1 MWLPHSLGLPL
12 EICQLQL
19 FIKLYTAIVKCEG
32 ARVRTS
38 EQGRQTQTC
47 GADSRLEARCG
58 IVSHSSS
65 SRQLFVCAE
74 FKHFVEL
81 HLRRQRL
88 TALFGVLH
96 RVYAK
101 RYIWDFLF
109 IFAYSSA
116 NPWSPCPKHV
126 IDNISSGLDC
136 SAPLRGGIRQ
146 IDNSLKRF
154 VRHLKAE

>member
-1 MWLPHSLGLPL
+1 MKSVNCNYLLNYILPL
-12 EICQLQL
+12 LN
-19 FIKLYTAIVKCEG
+19 AGV
-32 ARVRTS
+32 RVRQRAS
-38 EQGRQTQTC
+38 KADRHKRVGQTR
-47 GADSRLEARCG
+47 DSRLDVAL
-58 IVSHSSS
+58 SPHSSS

-88 TALFGVLH
+88 TALFGVLC
-96 RVYAK
+96 RVYTE

-116 NPWSPCPKHV
+116 NPWSPCPKHG

>member
-1 MWLPHSLGLPL
+1 MRGCGSVG
-12 EICQLQL
+12 
-19 FIKLYTAIVKCEG
+19 
-32 ARVRTS
+32 TS

-96 RVYAK
+96 RVYAE

>member
-19 FIKLYTAIVKCEG
+19 FIKLYTAIVKCGG
-32 ARVRTS
+32 ASVATS
-38 EQGRQTQTC
+38 EQGRQIQTC

-88 TALFGVLH
+88 TALFGVLC
-96 RVYAK
+96 RVYTEI
-101 RYIWDFLF
+101 YIWDFLF

-116 NPWSPCPKHV
+116 NPWSPCPKHG

-136 SAPLRGGIRQ
+136 SAPLRGGIRK

>member
-19 FIKLYTAIVKCEG
+19 FIKLYTAIVKCG
-32 ARVRTS
+32 GTS

-74 FKHFVEL
+74 FKHFV
-81 HLRRQRL
+81 
-88 TALFGVLH
+88 
-96 RVYAK
+96 
-101 RYIWDFLF
+101 D
-109 IFAYSSA
+109 
-116 NPWSPCPKHV
+116 
-126 IDNISSGLDC
+126 DND
-136 SAPLRGGIRQ
+136 
-146 IDNSLKRF
+146 
-154 VRHLKAE
+154 